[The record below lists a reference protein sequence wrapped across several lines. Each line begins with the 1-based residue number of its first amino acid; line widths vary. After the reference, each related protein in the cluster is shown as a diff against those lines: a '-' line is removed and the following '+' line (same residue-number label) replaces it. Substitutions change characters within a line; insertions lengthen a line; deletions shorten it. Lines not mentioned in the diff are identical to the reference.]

1 MPPKIDI
8 ELCTGC
14 NICVDICPMDVLKEG
29 ERVPVVA
36 YPDECW
42 HCGAC
47 VMDCPKKAVRLVL
60 PLPMRPVAIRI
71 KGK

>member
-47 VMDCPKKAVRLVL
+47 MMDCPKKAVRLAL